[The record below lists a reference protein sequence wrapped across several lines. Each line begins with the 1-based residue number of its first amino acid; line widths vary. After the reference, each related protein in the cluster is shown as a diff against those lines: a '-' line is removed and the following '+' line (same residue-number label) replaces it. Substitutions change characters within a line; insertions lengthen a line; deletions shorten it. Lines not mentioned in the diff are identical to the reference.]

1 MTVVITKPNAIN
13 MTGLIYLRKCTLD
26 TLTPSTNNKGAM
38 VASIKSSESKLN
50 STGTG
55 NIKRIIPNMI

>member
-1 MTVVITKPNAIN
+1 M
-13 MTGLIYLRKCTLD
+13 YLD

-55 NIKRIIPNMI
+55 NIKGSPNMI